1 MESLTWLKQL
11 YISIKVY
18 YTQYIMGSS
27 LEANT
32 NVGTKQYV
40 NPTEDFKNLIKLTI
54 DIYFCFLSDDRP

>member
-27 LEANT
+27 VEANT
-32 NVGTKQYV
+32 NIGTKQYV
-40 NPTEDFKNLIKLTI
+40 NLTEEFKNLKLII